1 MITKETARDVID
13 YGLSLG
19 ADFCE
24 LFIEKNQSQ
33 YIQLLD
39 QKVNNLQGGI
49 SFGVGVRLLFGTK
62 VLYGHTNKATKEE
75 LKFIV
80 KSLCAKDRRDPRVSS
95 TNFSYEQFTNIHPTL
110 HGLNNDILLDEK
122 VRYLMKVDKAAR
134 DQSEKIVQL
143 DAGSLQRHQQIEIF
157 NSEGLHI
164 GDERHYTRIFASAI
178 AKDGTEQNSSFEG
191 PGALMGWDFTAGVN
205 PQALGEEVAR
215 QALLKLTADECP
227 GGKLPVIID
236 NGFGGVIFHEACGH
250 LLETT
255 SVAKKASVFHDKMGQ
270 MIANPVVSA
279 VDDGLIQ
286 NAWGSLT
293 IDDEGMKTRK
303 TQLIKDGKL
312 ESFMV
317 DKVGAMKTGFERTG
331 SGRRQNYRYAPTSR
345 MRNTYIEPGHHSLEE
360 MLSTIDH
367 GIYCKKMGGGSVNP
381 GTGEFNFAAQ
391 ESYLIKNGKIDRPL
405 KSATL
410 IGTGPETL
418 QKISMVGNN
427 LDMAAGMCGSS
438 SGSLPVTVGQA
449 ALKVD
454 EILVGGNA

>member
-62 VLYGHTNKATKEE
+62 VLYGHTNKASKEE

-80 KSLCAKDRRDPRVSS
+80 KSLCAKDRRDPRVNS
-95 TNFSYEQFTNIHPTL
+95 TNFSFEQFTNIHPTL

-178 AKDGTEQNSSFEG
+178 AKDGAEQNSSFEG

-345 MRNTYIEPGHHSLEE
+345 MRNTYIEPGHYSLEE
-360 MLSTIDH
+360 MVSTIDH

>member
-381 GTGEFNFAAQ
+381 GPGEFNFAAQ